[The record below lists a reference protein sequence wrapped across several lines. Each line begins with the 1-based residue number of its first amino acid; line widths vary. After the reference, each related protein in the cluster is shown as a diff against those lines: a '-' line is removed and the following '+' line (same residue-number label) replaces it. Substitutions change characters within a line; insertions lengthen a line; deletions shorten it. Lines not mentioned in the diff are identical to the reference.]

1 MNQENQETDSDYEP
15 STQLDDDALD
25 NMDVTAQPI
34 NTGKNTEC
42 VGAQQTRWKTLREA
56 EIFVALYALEYPF
69 WFVLQYSL
77 DCFENTC

>member
-1 MNQENQETDSDYEP
+1 MNQENQETYSDYEP

-25 NMDVTAQPI
+25 SMDVTAQPI

-56 EIFVALYALEYPF
+56 ELFLPCMH
-69 WFVLQYSL
+69 WNTRLQCIAIQL
-77 DCFENTC
+77 GLF